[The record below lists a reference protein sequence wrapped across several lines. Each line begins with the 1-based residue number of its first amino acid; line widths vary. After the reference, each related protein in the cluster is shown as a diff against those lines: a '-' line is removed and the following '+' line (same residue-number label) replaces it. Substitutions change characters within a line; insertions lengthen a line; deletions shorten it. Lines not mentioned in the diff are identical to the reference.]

1 MNTIAYVL
9 ATREIFVT
17 GPDAA
22 RESLALPATAAELGA
37 WSAVS
42 GATSAATSG
51 VTTEPHSTVEPR
63 LITELRRLG
72 WPAQASLRGP
82 RAGAE
87 GPVTG
92 VLVELIDA
100 LPILA
105 APTDEEGE
113 GAELT
118 AYRQAARLALDLV
131 ASGAA
136 LPRLRARDGGRR
148 GWDARWRASVIT
160 AAQRAK
166 LVRLGELLPAT
177 IAVPIGSAW
186 TSTPLTGQRLLYRML
201 DACTDML
208 VREASRRGAMVRLG
222 HWPAGAW
229 EQQLVRALG
238 EERATFRVSDP
249 ATAEAIA
256 KEVNDW
262 VQDQLDAAALS
273 LLPSP
278 ALWTAPE
285 TLTQV
290 VSRLLAPA
298 AQLALTLRSGR
309 PAPRMLPTTTWLP
322 RKTSTPTLLVRQA
335 AA

>member
-22 RESLALPATAAELGA
+22 RESADLPTAAPATAA
-37 WSAVS
+37 WSAAAS
-42 GATSAATSG
+42 GAATTPGAATAAWTTASATATGSMAASG
-51 VTTEPHSTVEPR
+51 LTTARERPVEPR
-63 LITELRRLG
+63 LIGELRRLG

-82 RAGAE
+82 RAGAD
-87 GPVTG
+87 GPVAG

-105 APTDEEGE
+105 ASTDEEGE
-113 GAELT
+113 GAELQ

-148 GWDARWRASVIT
+148 GWEARWRASVIT

-177 IAVPIGSAW
+177 IAVPVGSAW
-186 TSTPLTGQRLLYRML
+186 SSTPLTGQRLLYRML

-249 ATAEAIA
+249 DTAEAIA

-262 VQDQLDAAALS
+262 VKDQLDAAALS

-290 VSRLLAPA
+290 VARLLTPA
-298 AQLALTLRSGR
+298 AQLALTD
-309 PAPRMLPTTTWLP
+309 
-322 RKTSTPTLLVRQA
+322 RKSVV
-335 AA
+335 

>member
-17 GPDAA
+17 GPAQGPAA
-22 RESLALPATAAELGA
+22 AIGPAALASAGRSGEETGVESAEAAPAGPDEPRILGA
-37 WSAVS
+37 
-42 GATSAATSG
+42 
-51 VTTEPHSTVEPR
+51 
-63 LITELRRLG
+63 LRRLG
-72 WPAQASLRGP
+72 WPAQATLRGP
-82 RAGAE
+82 EVAAD
-87 GPVTG
+87 GPVAG

-100 LPILA
+100 LPLLA

-113 GAELT
+113 GPALT
-118 AYRQAARLALDLV
+118 AYRQAARLALELI
-131 ASGAA
+131 AAGSA
-136 LPRLRARDGGRR
+136 LPKLRARAGGRL
-148 GWDARWRASVIT
+148 GWEARWRAIVVT
-160 AAQRAK
+160 AAQRARV
-166 LVRLGELLPAT
+166 VRLGELLPST
-177 IAVPIGSAW
+177 IAVPVGMAW
-186 TSTPLTGQRLLYRML
+186 SGGPLTGQRLLYRLL
-201 DACTDML
+201 DACTDTL
-208 VREASRRGAMVRLG
+208 IREASRRGAMVRLG
-222 HWPAGAW
+222 RWPAGTW

-238 EERATFRVSDP
+238 EDRASFRVTDP
-249 ATAEAIA
+249 ATAEAVA

-285 TLTQV
+285 SLTQV
-290 VSRLLAPA
+290 VGRLLAPA

-322 RKTSTPTLLVRQA
+322 RKSAPAALPFRQA